1 MRNKMK
7 VDDTHFRYQP
17 SLPLAFRHGKNSE
30 LYIVIADTEYL
41 VSLVIRSVAESY
53 LAHELELD
61 KAVELICYGVYGL
74 SVNVPDDFGIAWDR
88 DTHANIQ
95 EITKALE
102 AIGDR
107 RASIS
112 DFAKPESFAVTRF
125 GTLDARREFVLH
137 LIRDFVKTM
146 QKEADDNFCD
156 RKFSVGRALSIQN
169 FGMSGRKRPEYI
181 HPTQIDQYQDCE
193 E

>member
-1 MRNKMK
+1 MK

-17 SLPLAFRHGKNSE
+17 SLPQSFRHGEDSGTSGFITN
-30 LYIVIADTEYL
+30 TEDL

-112 DFAKPESFAVTRF
+112 DFAKPESFGLRRF
-125 GTLDARREFVLH
+125 GTLDARRAFVLT

-146 QKEADDNFCD
+146 QKTADDNFCD

-181 HPTQIDQYQDCE
+181 HPTQIDQFQDCE